1 MARYIVKRIFMAVAT
16 LFIITFLLFLLVRI
30 MPGNPFPSER
40 MSDEAIAK
48 KREEMGLDDPI
59 MVQFGN
65 YMKEVVTTGSFGKG
79 SSLYNGAPI
88 SSVLP
93 TAMSNSFR
101 IGTVAILFGVAMGL
115 ILGIAAALNRGHFW
129 DVFCSVLSIVGVCIP
144 SYVFMIFL
152 QYFFAYKTTIF
163 PFYFNNRKFLI
174 STIMPALSLSLFSMS
189 TIARFTRN
197 EMVEVM
203 DSDYILMAESKGMYG
218 SKLVTRHVL
227 RNALIPI
234 VTVIAPLIV
243 DLLTGALVVEKIY
256 GINGI
261 GKLMVDAITGEGID
275 YNYVLAL
282 GILYSAMYIGIMLVL
297 DIVYCLLDPRI
308 RVAGDPRKKQKGSG
322 PEGGMP
328 AVETASPQQVMEQAA
343 AGGKGVQL

>member
-1 MARYIVKRIFMAVAT
+1 MARYIVKRIFTAIAT
-16 LFIITFLLFLLVRI
+16 LFIITFLLFMLVRI

-48 KREEMGLDDPI
+48 KREEMGLDDPVL
-59 MVQFGN
+59 VQFGR
-65 YMKEVVTTGSFGKG
+65 YISTLVTTGSFGKG
-79 SSLYNGAPI
+79 TSLYNGAPI

-93 TAMSNSFR
+93 KAMSNSFR
-101 IGTVAILFGVAMGL
+101 IGGVAILFGVSLGL
-115 ILGIAAALNRGHFW
+115 ILGIAAALNRGRFW
-129 DVFCSVLSIVGVCIP
+129 DVFCTVLSIVGVCIP

-152 QYFFAYKTTIF
+152 QYFFAYKHPVF
-163 PFYFNNRKFLI
+163 PFYFNNRKFLL
-174 STIMPALSLSLFSMS
+174 SSIMPALSLSLFSMS
-189 TIARFTRN
+189 TVARFTRN

-203 DSDYILMAESKGMYG
+203 DSDYVLMAESKGMYG
-218 SKLVTRHVL
+218 TKLVTRHIL
-227 RNALIPI
+227 RNALIPV

-282 GILYSAMYIGIMLVL
+282 GILYSSMYIGIMLLL
-297 DIVYCLLDPRI
+297 DIIYCLLDPRI
-308 RVAGDPRKKQKGSG
+308 RVAGAKRRSRRDRRVKEVQ
-322 PEGGMP
+322 
-328 AVETASPQQVMEQAA
+328 AS
-343 AGGKGVQL
+343 